1 MNITLKRHFWL
12 LLILIGIILAG
23 IGFSWT
29 RILTYNFW
37 EYETDI
43 TTYTAS
49 ELSLYSTSKHD
60 ISIDISSEKYKELI
74 DTYTTTGE
82 KEYIKADI
90 TIDGT
95 LLEDVGIRLR
105 WVVDVLTIE
114 WGTWVSLPS
123 LVVQFDKYM
132 PWQLYGWV
140 SEIVLRSGDDTST
153 LMELLTYELRVSLWL
168 TTPEHGWVATVTL
181 GSIVEWTALISESIN
196 DWYLVRTWLADTH
209 VIYKAL
215 SSLSLQYLGEDP
227 TSYVWYFEQETSINH
242 DDMKLLINLLRF
254 IEESDDTEFIERI
267 SEHIDIDNY
276 LSYIALADILSDDES
291 VLIGLI
297 ESYYIAID
305 RDTWRA
311 VFIPWDQGITLDT
324 STTPL
329 TELLREY
336 IKKSWD
342 NINIR
347 DIDELIQTT
356 SSWWTLWEKN
366 TYQNT
371 LKTRI
376 LAIEKYR
383 TLYEENQEKYQSI
396 LRDST
401 ALTDILTDAWVS
413 LTASEQ
419 EKIQTLSST
428 F

>member
-12 LLILIGIILAG
+12 LFILIGIVLAG

-43 TTYTAS
+43 TTYTES

-60 ISIDISSEKYKELI
+60 ISIDISEKKYQELI

-95 LLEDVGIRLR
+95 LLEGVGIRLR
-105 WVVDVLTIE
+105 WVVDVLAIE

-123 LVVQFDKYM
+123 LVVKFDKYT

-140 SEIVLRSGDDTST
+140 NEIVLRSGDDTST
-153 LMELLTYELRVSLWL
+153 LMELLTYELRTSLWL

-196 DWYLVRTWLADTH
+196 DWYLARTWLADTH
-209 VIYKAL
+209 VIYKVL
-215 SSLSLQYLGEDP
+215 SSLSFQYLGEDP

-254 IEESDDTEFIERI
+254 IEESDDTEFSERI
-267 SEHIDIDNY
+267 SEHIDIENY
-276 LSYIALADILSDDES
+276 LSYIALADIVSEDES
-291 VLIGLI
+291 PLMGLI
-297 ESYYIAID
+297 ESYYIAIN
-305 RDTWRA
+305 RDTWCA
-311 VFIPWDQGITLDT
+311 VFIPWDQSITLDT

-356 SSWWTLWEKN
+356 SSWWTIWEKN

-376 LAIEKYR
+376 LTIEKYR